1 MRAKQGLP
9 RSFSPPPPPPT
20 TKKKRKQRRFCATM
34 KKRNIAVSG
43 CAKNDNSPKMAA
55 SGGKDILAASPPTIS
70 RDNILSEYPLHWHV
84 WHKDSSS
91 LEEELA
97 LNKHDK
103 ELLDPR
109 GRTPLQLAV
118 SLGYLNCVK
127 CLLRG
132 GCDANAINRDGWNE
146 ILSLVLQ
153 HRDFQ
158 RGSQRLAGI
167 PELLD
172 ELSATADS
180 YVEMKWEF
188 TSWVPFMS
196 RMCPSDTYKI
206 YKCGANVRAD
216 TTLIGFDQNDWQRG
230 NRSYVFKGGADGG
243 EFLEIDHDK
252 KRHFRETLQ
261 IRHSKMQMMKMI
273 LWISE
278 KKNHMLPQA
287 LS

>member
-1 MRAKQGLP
+1 
-9 RSFSPPPPPPT
+9 
-20 TKKKRKQRRFCATM
+20 M

-70 RDNILSEYPLHWHV
+70 RDNILSEFPLHWHV
-84 WHKDSSS
+84 WHKDSAS

-132 GCDANAINRDGWNE
+132 GCDANAINRDGWN
-146 ILSLVLQ
+146 
-153 HRDFQ
+153 
-158 RGSQRLAGI
+158 
-167 PELLD
+167 
-172 ELSATADS
+172 
-180 YVEMKWEF
+180 
-188 TSWVPFMS
+188 VPFMS
-196 RMCPSDTYKI
+196 RVCPSDTYKI

-252 KRHFRETLQ
+252 KRYFRETLR

-273 LWISE
+273 L
-278 KKNHMLPQA
+278 
-287 LS
+287 